1 MVMTLVANHVIQ
13 GPGWRAAYLVL
24 GVPMIVVVVPLTVLT
39 VRSRPPGAVKMTVA
53 QGASLLEGFEAVEA
67 LHTRSFWMLVI
78 ANFCFGFV
86 AVGTVVHLIA
96 YLEGLGYKADSA
108 ALSMSVLFGMGGLGK
123 MVIGHAAD
131 RIGARLALA
140 FDFAANALAFLMVF
154 GAAHVSVLVLF
165 VLVGGIGAAAP
176 VALLPMLLAESLG
189 LRRYGILNALAG
201 LAGTFGATAGPL
213 VAGRIFDLTGSYINT
228 FEFFVLLNAI
238 GAAAA
243 LACQPYDTH
252 AQIMVAP
259 EPASAQLGQTVHGP
273 NSIYSPEARGIHA
286 CAQISVIRI
295 HRNVFGRELIDLHN
309 SAFCHHPRTH
319 SRSKLD
325 LATRSA
331 ANVGYFA
338 QLSRELF
345 NCQTDWQRE
354 LNS

>member
-1 MVMTLVANHVIQ
+1 
-13 GPGWRAAYLVL
+13 
-24 GVPMIVVVVPLTVLT
+24 
-39 VRSRPPGAVKMTVA
+39 MTVA

-176 VALLPMLLAESLG
+176 VALLPMLVAESLG

-228 FEFFVLLNAI
+228 FELFVVLNAI
-238 GAAAA
+238 GVAAA
-243 LACQPYDTH
+243 LACQPYETH
-252 AQIMVAP
+252 TQIMVAP

-273 NSIYSPEARGIHA
+273 NSI
-286 CAQISVIRI
+286 
-295 HRNVFGRELIDLHN
+295 
-309 SAFCHHPRTH
+309 
-319 SRSKLD
+319 
-325 LATRSA
+325 
-331 ANVGYFA
+331 
-338 QLSRELF
+338 
-345 NCQTDWQRE
+345 
-354 LNS
+354 